1 MSRRQL
7 SLIKRKLRILSVI
20 VLKQRTREQEDKP
33 DHDHDHVHDHDPLRH
48 LHSRVDMDDI
58 LHKHHVADFAPFNFH
73 IIIFL
78 VLAAQDYH

>member
-20 VLKQRTREQEDKP
+20 VLKQRTRGQEDKP
-33 DHDHDHVHDHDPLRH
+33 DHDHDPVHDPLRH

-58 LHKHHVADFAPFNFH
+58 LHKHHVADFAPLNFH